1 MSFFVYELLLGLV
14 SLLVYKLVSILVYE
28 FLSLQA
34 FYLYLFAL

>member
-1 MSFFVYELLLGLV
+1 MSFFVYELLVELV
-14 SLLVYKLVSILVYE
+14 SLLVYRLVSILVYE

>member
-1 MSFFVYELLLGLV
+1 MSFFVYELLLELV

>member
-1 MSFFVYELLLGLV
+1 MSFFAYELLLELV

>member
-1 MSFFVYELLLGLV
+1 MSFFVYELLVELL
-14 SLLVYKLVSILVYE
+14 SLLVYEVVSILVYE

>member
-1 MSFFVYELLLGLV
+1 MSFFVYELLLELV
-14 SLLVYKLVSILVYE
+14 SLLVYEVVSILVYE